1 MESTEIGD
9 GQLSVHILPAVSVP
23 HNVLAADRHSL
34 TSQRRHAIK
43 TPITA
48 DLKTIVISRP
58 TTTRDNHNTRPGHHH
73 RPDSPPRHATNTTT
87 SHLAPLHE
95 ILYTRSAH
103 HTHSHHEILFH
114 SPSAFHTT
122 PSLFLLLFLPFFF
135 SFPPPLPLFVL
146 STWKPQKRWSEA
158 NPFMPL
164 PHFFPPSLPLRI
176 HGGKR
181 SRSLLNSRYVF
192 KTCHSDPV
200 FALMRIGEI
209 LVQNNLY
216 FMTEENADY
225 CCYIKVNTREGNIC
239 RTAFQTPPL
248 SLPGKVINM
257 RNHDGNAKEWCG
269 RGKEITLKG
278 TEV

>member
-1 MESTEIGD
+1 MFCYFVTQNFSYHTITELCLIVYFVCIYLGLFFHPMFIQVHISTRIWLESTEIGD

-23 HNVLAADRHSL
+23 YNVLAAELHSL

-58 TTTRDNHNTRPGHHH
+58 TTTRDNHNTQPGHHH
-73 RPDSPPRHATNTTT
+73 RPDSPPCHATNTTT

-135 SFPPPLPLFVL
+135 SSPPPLPLFVL

-164 PHFFPPSLPLRI
+164 PPLL
-176 HGGKR
+176 
-181 SRSLLNSRYVF
+181 SSFTS
-192 KTCHSDPV
+192 S
-200 FALMRIGEI
+200 
-209 LVQNNLY
+209 Q
-216 FMTEENADY
+216 
-225 CCYIKVNTREGNIC
+225 NTRWKEV
-239 RTAFQTPPL
+239 TVTSQL
-248 SLPGKVINM
+248 SV
-257 RNHDGNAKEWCG
+257 C
-269 RGKEITLKG
+269 
-278 TEV
+278 V